1 MNSQGNRGAC
11 VAASVNTR
19 YLDELMAQYDA
30 LPPAYRRVAREAA
43 YNIDVAGLETCS
55 VAALRAAL
63 AQVVATS
70 VLATY
75 GPDHPQSR
83 RT

>member
-1 MNSQGNRGAC
+1 MTTRGNSALGVQAPMQARSIADL
-11 VAASVNTR
+11 
-19 YLDELMAQYDA
+19 LDAYDR